1 MLKGDFGGKSPSASG
16 LLSESNKPLTVS
28 IPLFSRS
35 VAHLPDCKRLKMSDK
50 KLNGSIEK
58 EDPDYEETGQFED
71 ESEDDSEE
79 NESED
84 DSEETDDEEESE
96 EGENDDDVSES
107 GAALDPD
114 EELVYDPSVYV
125 MYHRAHTGSFRTL
138 RRKEALQIVTSM

>member
-16 LLSESNKPLTVS
+16 LLSESNEPLTVS

-35 VAHLPDCKRLKMSDK
+35 VAHLPDCKRLKMCDK

-71 ESEDDSEE
+71 
-79 NESED
+79 ESED